1 MSWRQSASLGILMN
15 TRGLMELIVL
25 NVALALGA
33 LKPTLFTML
42 VLMAVVT
49 TVATTPVLHLLRG
62 EEELESQP
70 YTGGTELSKA
80 VKDA

>member
-1 MSWRQSASLGILMN
+1 
-15 TRGLMELIVL
+15 MELIVL
-25 NVALALGA
+25 NVALDLGA

-62 EEELESQP
+62 DEELEAQECP
-70 YTGGTELSKA
+70 GRGELSKA
-80 VKDA
+80 MKEA